1 MVANPVTEPRLQR
14 VVADGRDVEGVGEK
28 DLVEMWRLMRYLRA
42 FDERAV
48 ALQRQG
54 RLGTYPIYWGQE
66 GIQVGSA
73 LAARDDDWLFPSY
86 REGSIGLVRG
96 QSPAQVLHY
105 WRGHPA
111 GFWDPLEHH
120 VAPICVPIATHIPH
134 AVGAAWAAKL
144 RRSDQASLVYFGD
157 GATSEGDFHEGMNLA
172 AVMKVAT
179 VFVCTNNQWAISTPI
194 RRQTAAVH
202 LVDKAIGY
210 GMPGVMVDG
219 DDVLAVYEATR
230 DALERARAGEGPT
243 FLECMTYRVAPHGT
257 ADDPDV
263 YQDKVEREVHRL
275 HECMVLFR
283 GYLERRGMAGDEET
297 GKIDADIKERLTRA
311 IAEVEAAPPGGVED
325 VFGRQYAAVPP
336 GLRAQREEA
345 AQWRT

>member
-1 MVANPVTEPRLQR
+1 VTTGQLHQ
-14 VVADGRDVEGVGEK
+14 VIGTDRDVDGLGPER
-28 DLVEMWRLMRYLRA
+28 LVEIWRHMRLMRA

-54 RLGTYPIYWGQE
+54 RLGTYPIFWGQE

-73 LAARDDDWLFPSY
+73 YAARLDDWIFPSY
-86 REGSIGLVRG
+86 REGAIGLVRG
-96 QSPAQVLHY
+96 QRPAEILHY

-111 GFWDPLEHH
+111 GFWDPHELH

-144 RRSDQASLVYFGD
+144 RRRDQASLVYFGD

-172 AVMKVAT
+172 GVLKAAV

-194 RRQTAAVH
+194 RRQTAAVE
-202 LVDKAIGY
+202 LVDKAAGY
-210 GMPGVMVDG
+210 GMPGVRVDG

-230 DALERARAGEGPT
+230 DALVLARDGGGPT
-243 FLECMTYRVAPHGT
+243 FIEAVTYRVAPHGT

-263 YQDKVEREVHRL
+263 YQDRVERESHKA
-275 HECMVLFR
+275 HECLRIFR
-283 GYLERRGMAGDEET
+283 EYLEARGLVDAEAEEAMDGD
-297 GKIDADIKERLTRA
+297 IRDRLLRA
-311 IAEVEAAPPGGVED
+311 VAEVEAAPPGGVED
-325 VFGRQYAAVPP
+325 LFGRQYAAPHP
-336 GLRAQREEA
+336 ELARQREEFS
-345 AQWRT
+345 RTTLP